1 MSFAASGHRIRQY
14 FRGGWEG
21 IPIGDYSVIA
31 DVSASILRLLREK
44 MTPDPIPQPELIGL
58 GSPVDKGD
66 FYLSL
71 FLYSVRESGDNRKT
85 QMVSRGA
92 GEIQYPPMTVDLHYL
107 MTVQSP
113 AELQSR
119 ALDEQRI
126 LGRAMQVL
134 YDHSVLRGPNVV
146 GTLAES
152 GEELRVVMENVSG
165 EAMLNMWNYADTP
178 YRLSVSY
185 VVGPVMID
193 STRIKSTKRVLSSDV
208 SIQG

>member
-1 MSFAASGHRIRQY
+1 
-14 FRGGWEG
+14 
-21 IPIGDYSVIA
+21 
-31 DVSASILRLLREK
+31 

-71 FLYSVRESGDNRKT
+71 FLYSVRESGDSRKT
-85 QMVSRGA
+85 QMVSRGT
-92 GEIQYPPMTVDLHYL
+92 GEIQFPPMTVDLHYL
-107 MTVQSP
+107 MTVHSP

-134 YDHSVLRGPNVV
+134 YDHSVLRGPALV
-146 GTLAES
+146 GTLAERN
-152 GEELRVVMENVSG
+152 EEVRVVMESMSG
-165 EAMLNMWNYADTP
+165 DALLNMWNFADTP

-185 VVGPVMID
+185 VAGPVMID
-193 STRIKSTKRVLSSDV
+193 STRIKTTKRVTERDV

>member
-1 MSFAASGHRIRQY
+1 ML
-14 FRGGWEG
+14 
-21 IPIGDYSVIA
+21 IGEYSVIA
-31 DVSASILRLLREK
+31 DVSASLIKLLRER

-58 GSPVDKGD
+58 CSPVDKGD

-71 FLYSVRESGDNRKT
+71 FLYSVRESGDSRKT
-85 QMVSRGA
+85 QMVSRGT
-92 GEIQYPPMTVDLHYL
+92 GEIQFPPMTVDLHYL
-107 MTVQSP
+107 MTVHSP

-134 YDHSVLRGPNVV
+134 YDHSVLRGPALV
-146 GTLAES
+146 GTLAERN
-152 GEELRVVMENVSG
+152 EEVRVVMESMPG
-165 EAMLNMWNYADTP
+165 DALLNMWNFADTP

-185 VVGPVMID
+185 VAGPVMID
-193 STRIKSTKRVLSSDV
+193 STRVKTTKRVTERDV